1 MSLRE
6 EIGQQ
11 PEVARRLLGEQ
22 LGAIETIAASIAARP
37 IEGIMMAARGTS
49 DHAAIYAQ
57 YLFGAFHR
65 LPVAL
70 AAPALVS
77 VYGRAP
83 RLEGWLTIGISQ
95 SGKSP
100 DVVGMIAAARTQ
112 GGRTIAITNEPD
124 SDLARAAEFS
134 IDVSAGPERAVAAT
148 KTYTGELLAV
158 AALASAYWPRDG
170 QPETRGGAP
179 DPSLAAD
186 APPTGEPLGGSRDAR
201 MAALAQ
207 VPGALDEVLGA
218 EPDAE
223 RIAGERRDMDQCIVL
238 GRGFEYAT
246 AREWALKLKELA
258 QVGADPYSPP
268 DFEHG
273 PLALVEPGYPV
284 LAVAPSGHAAPDVD
298 ALLARLRTDFDVDLV
313 VISDD
318 PQTRRL
324 GRASMVLPSGIA
336 EWLTPIV
343 SIVPAQLFAYHL
355 TRAKGLSTETP
366 RWITKVTLT
375 R

>member
-1 MSLRE
+1 VSLRD

-11 PEVARRLLGEQ
+11 PDVARRVLAGQ
-22 LGAIETIAASIAARP
+22 LGAIREIAAEVGKRP
-37 IEGIMMAARGTS
+37 VEGLMIAARGTS

-77 VYGRAP
+77 VYGRPP
-83 RLEGWLTIGISQ
+83 RLDRWLTIGISQ
-95 SGKSP
+95 SGRSP
-100 DVVGMIAAARTQ
+100 DVVGVIAAARAQ
-112 GGRTIAITNEPD
+112 GGRTIAITNEAD
-124 SDLARAAEFS
+124 SELARAAEFS
-134 IDVSAGPERAVAAT
+134 IDLAAGPERAVAAT
-148 KTYTGELLAV
+148 KTYTAELLAV
-158 AALASAYWPRDG
+158 AALASAYRAHGDEPDDG
-170 QPETRGGAP
+170 AFGGA
-179 DPSLAAD
+179 S
-186 APPTGEPLGGSRDAR
+186 EAR
-201 MAALAQ
+201 LAALAA
-207 VPGALDEVLGA
+207 VPDALDEVLRT

-223 RIAGERRDMDQCIVL
+223 RIAVERRDMDHCIVL

-273 PLALVEPGYPV
+273 PLALVEPGYHV
-284 LAVAPSGHAAPDVD
+284 FAVAPSGHAAPDVD
-298 ALLARLRTDFDVDLV
+298 ALLTRLRAEFDVDLV

-318 PQTRRL
+318 ARTRGL
-324 GRASMVLPSGIA
+324 GRASIAVPAGLA

-343 SIVPAQLFAYHL
+343 SIVPAQLFAFHL
-355 TRAKGLSTETP
+355 TRAKGLDPENP
-366 RWITKVTLT
+366 RWLSKVTLT
-375 R
+375 T